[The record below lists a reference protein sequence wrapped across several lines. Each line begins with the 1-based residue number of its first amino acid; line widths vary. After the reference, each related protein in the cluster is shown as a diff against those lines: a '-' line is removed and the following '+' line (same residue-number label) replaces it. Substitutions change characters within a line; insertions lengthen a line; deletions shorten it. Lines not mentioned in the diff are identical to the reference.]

1 MLERMVLILTIV
13 ALFAGTM
20 ADAGDRLHIDQAVVF
35 GTHKS
40 AYSIVNGYDQSLSGS
55 GSSGSGFSGSGGS
68 RAQNYNIKNFLTI
81 GYSASSKTL
90 ENSYVSI
97 LAETMLS
104 FSVAEILLPD
114 GIGIFIEPVSLN
126 SYSVEV
132 EPRILLSNQIFKE
145 HMTVKIGYGLAFV
158 KSRDKFQLGSWNF
171 NENLNVVDSNLI
183 ISLEKQ
189 VRQTFKPTVFLE
201 FKKFENADHIWAG
214 FKTEY

>member
-1 MLERMVLILTIV
+1 MGLILILFV
-13 ALFAGTM
+13 LFAGTM
-20 ADAGDRLHIDQAVVF
+20 ADAGDRLNIDQAVVL

-40 AYSIVNGYDQSLSGS
+40 VYSIVNGYDQSLSGS
-55 GSSGSGFSGSGGS
+55 GSSGSGGS

-81 GYSASSKTL
+81 GYSVSSKVL

-145 HMTVKIGYGLAFV
+145 YMTVKVGYGIAFV

-183 ISLEKQ
+183 ISLEKNI
-189 VRQTFKPTVFLE
+189 RQTFKPTVFLE
-201 FKKFENADHIWAG
+201 FKKFQNADHIWAG

>member
-13 ALFAGTM
+13 VLFAGTM
-20 ADAGDRLHIDQAVVF
+20 ADAGDRLNIEQAVVF

-55 GSSGSGFSGSGGS
+55 GFSGSS
-68 RAQNYNIKNFLTI
+68 VSETQNYNIKNFLTI
-81 GYSASSKTL
+81 GYSASSKAL

-183 ISLEKQ
+183 ISLEKNI
-189 VRQTFKPTVFLE
+189 RQTFKPTVFLE
-201 FKKFENADHIWAG
+201 FKKFQNADHIWAG

>member
-1 MLERMVLILTIV
+1 
-13 ALFAGTM
+13 
-20 ADAGDRLHIDQAVVF
+20 
-35 GTHKS
+35 
-40 AYSIVNGYDQSLSGS
+40 
-55 GSSGSGFSGSGGS
+55 
-68 RAQNYNIKNFLTI
+68 
-81 GYSASSKTL
+81 
-90 ENSYVSI
+90 
-97 LAETMLS
+97 MLS

-145 HMTVKIGYGLAFV
+145 HMTVKVGYGLAFV

-183 ISLEKQ
+183 ISLEKNI
-189 VRQTFKPTVFLE
+189 RQTFKPTVFLE
-201 FKKFENADHIWAG
+201 FKKFQNADHIWAG

>member
-1 MLERMVLILTIV
+1 MGLILILFV
-13 ALFAGTM
+13 LFAGTM
-20 ADAGDRLHIDQAVVF
+20 ADAGDRLNIDQAVVF

-55 GSSGSGFSGSGGS
+55 GSSGSGGS
-68 RAQNYNIKNFLTI
+68 RTQNYNIKNFLTI
-81 GYSASSKTL
+81 GYSSSSRVL

-97 LAETMLS
+97 LAEAMLS
-104 FSVAEILLPD
+104 FSAAEILLPD

-145 HMTVKIGYGLAFV
+145 YMTVKVGYGIAFV

-189 VRQTFKPTVFLE
+189 IRQTFKPTVFLE
-201 FKKFENADHIWAG
+201 FKKFQNANHIWAG

>member
-1 MLERMVLILTIV
+1 MVLILTIV

-20 ADAGDRLHIDQAVVF
+20 AFAGDRLNIEQAVVF

-55 GSSGSGFSGSGGS
+55 GFSGSS
-68 RAQNYNIKNFLTI
+68 VSETQNYNIKNFLTI
-81 GYSASSKTL
+81 GYSTSSKVL

-145 HMTVKIGYGLAFV
+145 HMTVKVGYGLVFV

>member
-1 MLERMVLILTIV
+1 MVLILTIV

-20 ADAGDRLHIDQAVVF
+20 AFAGDRLNIEQAVVF

-55 GSSGSGFSGSGGS
+55 GFSGSS
-68 RAQNYNIKNFLTI
+68 VSETQNYNIKNFLTI
-81 GYSASSKTL
+81 GYSTSSKVL
-90 ENSYVSI
+90 ENSYVSV

-145 HMTVKIGYGLAFV
+145 HMTVKVGYGLAFV

>member
-1 MLERMVLILTIV
+1 MVLILTIV

>member
-1 MLERMVLILTIV
+1 MGLILIIFV
-13 ALFAGTM
+13 LFAGTM
-20 ADAGDRLHIDQAVVF
+20 ADAGDRLNIDQAVVF

-55 GSSGSGFSGSGGS
+55 GSSGSGGS
-68 RAQNYNIKNFLTI
+68 RTQNYNIKNFLTI
-81 GYSASSKTL
+81 GYSSSSRVL

-145 HMTVKIGYGLAFV
+145 HMTVKVGYGLAFV

-201 FKKFENADHIWAG
+201 FKKFQNADHIWAG

>member
-1 MLERMVLILTIV
+1 MVLILTIV
-13 ALFAGTM
+13 VLFAGTM
-20 ADAGDRLHIDQAVVF
+20 ADAGDRLNIEQAVVF

-40 AYSIVNGYDQSLSGS
+40 AYSIVNGYDQSLP
-55 GSSGSGFSGSGGS
+55 GSGFSGSS
-68 RAQNYNIKNFLTI
+68 VSETQNYNIKNFLTI
-81 GYSASSKTL
+81 GYSTSSKVL
-90 ENSYVSI
+90 ENSYVSV

-145 HMTVKIGYGLAFV
+145 HMTVKVGYGLAFV

-201 FKKFENADHIWAG
+201 FKKFQNDDHIWAG

>member
-1 MLERMVLILTIV
+1 MVLILTIV

-81 GYSASSKTL
+81 GYSVSSKVL

-145 HMTVKIGYGLAFV
+145 HMTVKVGYGLAFV

-183 ISLEKQ
+183 ISLEKNI
-189 VRQTFKPTVFLE
+189 RQTFKPTVFLE
-201 FKKFENADHIWAG
+201 FKKFQNADHIWAG

>member
-1 MLERMVLILTIV
+1 MVLILTLV

-20 ADAGDRLHIDQAVVF
+20 ADAGDRLNIDQAVVL

-40 AYSIVNGYDQSLSGS
+40 VYSIVNGYDQSLSGS
-55 GSSGSGFSGSGGS
+55 GSSGSGGS
-68 RAQNYNIKNFLTI
+68 RTQNYNIKNFLTI
-81 GYSASSKTL
+81 GYSSSSRVL

-97 LAETMLS
+97 LAEAMLS
-104 FSVAEILLPD
+104 FSAAEILLPD

-145 HMTVKIGYGLAFV
+145 YMTVKVGYGIAFV

-189 VRQTFKPTVFLE
+189 IRQTFKPTVFLE
-201 FKKFENADHIWAG
+201 FKKFQNANHIWAG

>member
-1 MLERMVLILTIV
+1 MVLILTLV

-20 ADAGDRLHIDQAVVF
+20 ADAGDRLNIEQAVVF

-55 GSSGSGFSGSGGS
+55 GFSGSS
-68 RAQNYNIKNFLTI
+68 VSATQNYNIHNFLTI
-81 GYSASSKTL
+81 GYSASSKVL

-145 HMTVKIGYGLAFV
+145 HMTVKVGYGLVFV
-158 KSRDKFQLGSWNF
+158 KSRDKFQLGSWSF
-171 NENLNVVDSNLI
+171 NENLNVLDSNLI
-183 ISLEKQ
+183 LSLEKQ

-201 FKKFENADHIWAG
+201 FKKFQNADHIWAG

>member
-1 MLERMVLILTIV
+1 MGLILIIFV
-13 ALFAGTM
+13 LFAGTM
-20 ADAGDRLHIDQAVVF
+20 ADAGNRLNIDQAVVF

-55 GSSGSGFSGSGGS
+55 GSSGSGGS
-68 RAQNYNIKNFLTI
+68 RTQNYNIKNFLTI
-81 GYSASSKTL
+81 GYSASSKIL
-90 ENSYVSI
+90 ENSYVGI
-97 LAETMLS
+97 LAEATLS
-104 FSVAEILLPD
+104 ISAAEILLPD

>member
-1 MLERMVLILTIV
+1 MGLILILFV
-13 ALFAGTM
+13 LFAGTM
-20 ADAGDRLHIDQAVVF
+20 ADAGDRLNIDQAVVF

-145 HMTVKIGYGLAFV
+145 HMTVKVGYGLAFV

-201 FKKFENADHIWAG
+201 FKKFQNADHIWAG
-214 FKTEY
+214 LKAEY

>member
-13 ALFAGTM
+13 ALFVGTM

-40 AYSIVNGYDQSLSGS
+40 AYSIVNGYDQSFSGS

-158 KSRDKFQLGSWNF
+158 KSRDKFKLGSWNF

>member
-13 ALFAGTM
+13 ALFVGTM

-55 GSSGSGFSGSGGS
+55 GSSGSGVS
-68 RAQNYNIKNFLTI
+68 ATQNYNIHKFLTI
-81 GYSASSKTL
+81 GYSASSKVL

>member
-1 MLERMVLILTIV
+1 MGLILILFV
-13 ALFAGTM
+13 LFAGTM
-20 ADAGDRLHIDQAVVF
+20 ADAGDRLNIDQAVVF

-55 GSSGSGFSGSGGS
+55 GSSGNGGS
-68 RAQNYNIKNFLTI
+68 RTQNYNIKNFLTI
-81 GYSASSKTL
+81 GYSSSSRVL

-97 LAETMLS
+97 LAEAMLS
-104 FSVAEILLPD
+104 FSAAEILLPD

-145 HMTVKIGYGLAFV
+145 YMTVKVGYGIAFV

-189 VRQTFKPTVFLE
+189 IRQTFKPTVFLE
-201 FKKFENADHIWAG
+201 FKKFQNANHIWAG

>member
-1 MLERMVLILTIV
+1 MGLILIIFV
-13 ALFAGTM
+13 LFAGTM
-20 ADAGDRLHIDQAVVF
+20 ADAGDRLNIDQAVVF

-55 GSSGSGFSGSGGS
+55 GSSGSGGS
-68 RAQNYNIKNFLTI
+68 RTQNYNIKNFLTI
-81 GYSASSKTL
+81 GYSSSSRVL

-97 LAETMLS
+97 LAEAMLS
-104 FSVAEILLPD
+104 FSAAEILLPD

-145 HMTVKIGYGLAFV
+145 YMTVKVGYGIAFV

-189 VRQTFKPTVFLE
+189 IRQTFKPTVFLE
-201 FKKFENADHIWAG
+201 FKKFQNANHIWAG

>member
-1 MLERMVLILTIV
+1 LERMVLILTIV

>member
-1 MLERMVLILTIV
+1 MVLILTLV

-20 ADAGDRLHIDQAVVF
+20 ADAGDRLNIDQAVVF

-55 GSSGSGFSGSGGS
+55 GSSGSGGS
-68 RAQNYNIKNFLTI
+68 RTQNYNIKNFLTI
-81 GYSASSKTL
+81 GYSSSSRVL

-97 LAETMLS
+97 LAEAMLS
-104 FSVAEILLPD
+104 FSAAEILLPD

-145 HMTVKIGYGLAFV
+145 YMTVKVGYGIAFV

-189 VRQTFKPTVFLE
+189 IRQTFKPTVFLE
-201 FKKFENADHIWAG
+201 FKKFQNANHIWAG